1 MKITPQHGSDL
12 PVQLDADGD
21 TAYGVVHMLL
31 RLAGLNAPVREELVV
46 MAARVGEL
54 FAVEL

>member
-1 MKITPQHGSDL
+1 M
-12 PVQLDADGD
+12 QLDADGD